1 MSELFVNAFIKGI
14 GRTTGVVFT
23 MLVSWKLMKLIYRDN
38 ILGLTPVKI
47 DKKTQDIGLSREA
60 QNNHLASHDKSEND
74 LQYDLLNENSFKKL
88 FDKKL

>member
-14 GRTTGVVFT
+14 GRTTGAVFT
-23 MLVSWKLMKLIYRDN
+23 MLVSWRLMKLIYGDN
-38 ILGLTPVKI
+38 MLGLTPVKI
-47 DKKTQDIGLSREA
+47 DKKTQ
-60 QNNHLASHDKSEND
+60 ASQLDKSEND